1 MGKCS
6 MKKVKKSGSCS
17 QADHGER
24 QLLLLHLRL
33 LSEVNYTAHAPM
45 FFIQS
50 EEEATAHALSLP
62 YFVKT
67 IGDTTLQLYTCT

>member
-6 MKKVKKSGSCS
+6 TKKVKKSGSCS

-50 EEEATAHALSLP
+50 EEEATAHALP
-62 YFVKT
+62 FFVKT